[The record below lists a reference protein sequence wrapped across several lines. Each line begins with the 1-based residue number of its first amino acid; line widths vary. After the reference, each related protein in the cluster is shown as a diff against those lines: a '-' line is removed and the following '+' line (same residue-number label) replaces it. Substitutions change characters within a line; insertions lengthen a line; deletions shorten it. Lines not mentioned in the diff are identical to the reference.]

1 MNNATIDNVGDG
13 TNNNLSFDIIYQ
25 IYFYIDDYCTVNN
38 FLFLCKTFRKNYMR
52 NTAYK
57 HKFEILYKNLFSFL
71 LLLPENSDK
80 SNKCD
85 LDFFELLM
93 SQSRT
98 KIDKIMIH
106 NDIHFIYNLYKNFF
120 LYYLDTKSGKDKD
133 ISNKLSNIIILQGP
147 EFINDLVILDFDK
160 NKISMRAKYKNRSNS
175 LKYIIEYY
183 KRYNI
188 NWIEYLI
195 NQYKSMQ
202 PCQD

>member
-1 MNNATIDNVGDG
+1 MNNVG
-13 TNNNLSFDIIYQ
+13 NLNQNCNLSFDIIYQ

-52 NTAYK
+52 NRAYK
-57 HKFEILYKNLFSFL
+57 HKFDILYKNLFSFL
-71 LLLPENSDK
+71 ILLPENSDK

-106 NDIHFIYNLYKNFF
+106 NDIHFVYNLYKNFF
-120 LYYLDTKSGKDKD
+120 LYYLATNCDKTEAVLT
-133 ISNKLSNIIILQGP
+133 ISNKISNIIILQGP
-147 EFINDLVILDFDK
+147 EFINNLAILDFNK
-160 NKISMRAKYKNRSNS
+160 NKISIRAKYKNRSNS

-183 KRYNI
+183 KRYNV
-188 NWIEYLI
+188 NWIEFLI
-195 NQYKSMQ
+195 NQYNDVSVHAL
-202 PCQD
+202 